1 MADQMSGLIREIS
14 CETCEIARWSNLL
27 ARCYTNQFEDQF

>member
-1 MADQMSGLIREIS
+1 MADEMRGLIREIR
-14 CETCEIARWSNLL
+14 EISRWSNLL

>member
-1 MADQMSGLIREIS
+1 MADQMSGLIR
-14 CETCEIARWSNLL
+14 EIARWSNLL

>member
-14 CETCEIARWSNLL
+14 REIARWSNLL